1 MNNAKKKNTKDIR
14 KIYYSLQWYSKSD
27 SKIFNIKK

>member
-14 KIYYSLQWYSKSD
+14 KIYYSLQWTKSD